1 MNCTEQPVG
10 LSKLNESARRA
21 NVSTDDDLDFTQQR
35 TLGPWSVSDFKVVA
49 EPQEKRRHKR
59 IAIALPVILENATG
73 VTRDVSASGA
83 YFWVRGAYSIGES
96 LTFGM
101 GRRTEVGRSIL
112 KCQGIVVRTEPRG
125 DDVGVAVR
133 VTGPAIELVPSSL
146 RGTDLLKSAYNQP
159 SNVTQRKDDPLASAI
174 ETVDRW
180 SLLLRNKALE
190 VREELQGQEVLRLAT
205 PPAVDGTNPPSL
217 RVRVCSVTVANVV
230 SPVSQ
235 VLGHLAIPGGKY
247 PDLDQLRSTADI
259 NARKNAA
266 EVSVN
271 VKNKFVNSRHPHDG
285 CGVRIDL
292 EVYVANASQDIGTP
306 NKTPLPKVVVRTT
319 SVGGDDHG
327 QEFDVSCHTQK
338 WYCDPTEAF
347 EAFLMLAME
356 SAILINLGSQL
367 VKG

>member
-1 MNCTEQPVG
+1 M
-10 LSKLNESARRA
+10 
-21 NVSTDDDLDFTQQR
+21 STDDDLDFTQQR
-35 TLGPWSVSDFKVVA
+35 TPGPWSVNNLKVGA
-49 EPQEKRRHKR
+49 ELQEKRRHKR

-73 VTRDVSASGA
+73 ITRDVSTSGA

-96 LTFGM
+96 LSFAM
-101 GRRTEVGRSIL
+101 GRRTEVGKSLL
-112 KCQGIVVRTEPRG
+112 KCQGIVVRTEPRS

-133 VTGPAIELVPSSL
+133 VTGPAMEVVRSPL
-146 RGTDLLKSAYNQP
+146 RSTDLLKSAYNQP
-159 SNVTQRKDDPLASAI
+159 SNITQRNDAPLASAI

-205 PPAVDGTNPPSL
+205 SSAVDGTNHQSL

-230 SPVSQ
+230 SHASQ
-235 VLGHLAIPGGKY
+235 VLGHRGIPGGKY
-247 PDLDQLRSTADI
+247 RDLDQLRSTADI
-259 NARKNAA
+259 NARKNPTEASA
-266 EVSVN
+266 G
-271 VKNKFVNSRHPHDG
+271 VKNKFVNSRYPHDG

-292 EVYVANASQDIGTP
+292 EVYVANVSQNEGTP

-327 QEFDVSCHTQK
+327 QEFDESHHTQES
-338 WYCDPTEAF
+338 YCDPTEAF

-356 SAILINLGSQL
+356 SAILINLGSQP
-367 VKG
+367 VTG